1 MYAAV
6 AKTHRIISADMTE
19 HMISQVGVVPRSA
32 EAAID
37 QCKIAN
43 PKAGPIEMAYL
54 ELDIT

>member
-1 MYAAV
+1 M